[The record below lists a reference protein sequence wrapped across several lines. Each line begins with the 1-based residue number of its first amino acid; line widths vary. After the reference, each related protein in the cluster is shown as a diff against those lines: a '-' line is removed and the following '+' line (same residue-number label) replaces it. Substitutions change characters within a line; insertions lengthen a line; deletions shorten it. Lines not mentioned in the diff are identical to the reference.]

1 MAQMV
6 KYMVCIIYRW
16 YRWLNIW
23 FASYID
29 SLDGQIYGLHHTQM
43 AQMVKYMRT
52 IIESLLA
59 FSKKNLFFCNSV
71 PKRPAVNMMRVTRE
85 HCLSRSGALLVA

>member
-1 MAQMV
+1 
-6 KYMVCIIYRW
+6 
-16 YRWLNIW
+16 
-23 FASYID
+23 
-29 SLDGQIYGLHHTQM
+29 M

-59 FSKKNLFFCNSV
+59 FYKKKLFFCNSV

-85 HCLSRSGALLVA
+85 HYLSAPGQGPGVVMPSTSATK